1 MKNQTPKIKIRAVL
15 LGIILIIAN
24 SYWISYVEMIW
35 HTAHLTIIA
44 LPVNVMFALLIITW
58 INLAIKRTFPRA
70 ALSQQELLVIYSM
83 LAVGSAF
90 AGHDCI
96 PRLMGLMPY
105 AFRYATPENE
115 WETLFYRYLPRW
127 LVVDDS
133 KAVKY
138 FYEGETNFF
147 TSGYF
152 QEWLVPILSWSCVV
166 FLLLLIFLCL
176 TAILRKQWVARERL
190 AYPIVQVPLE
200 ITAASGAIFRNK
212 YLWIGFA
219 IAAGIDL
226 LNGLQYFFPVLP
238 EIPIKKYDLGTY
250 FTQKPLNAIG
260 SMPLRFHPYLI
271 GLAFLIPLDLSFSTV
286 FFYLL
291 RKVQRVMGSM
301 TGVNSVPGFPFLG
314 EQGTGA
320 LLALV
325 VIALWSGRRHL
336 AHVFMSV
343 FRPTKTRKDKDGED
357 ADEPISYRSTVIVL
371 SVSVLLFMGFCV
383 KAGMSVWAFLIFFG
397 FYIAIVIGVTR
408 MRAELGPPIHAIG
421 YVSPQYFMIS
431 LLGTRRLRAGNLT
444 MLSLLNWLSG
454 STYAAFRTHPMPHQM
469 EAFKLAERTR
479 ISNKTM
485 FFLLIIACIVGIES
499 SLVLY
504 PYVIYKEGVAAG
516 SEQILAGGAETYNFL
531 ASWLTIPQ
539 TTDFLGLSVLGV
551 TFIGNLGI
559 MFARARFVWFPL
571 HPAGYV
577 IGVAPGTTDNYWFT
591 LLITTIVKWL
601 ILKHGGIK
609 AYRQA
614 IPFFIGLVLGEALM
628 GCFWPLL
635 SLLLRTSVYSWI

>member
-1 MKNQTPKIKIRAVL
+1 MQNQTPKIKIRAVL

-70 ALSQQELLVIYSM
+70 ALSQQELLVVYAI

-96 PRLMGLMPY
+96 PRMMGLIPY

-133 KAVKY
+133 KAVKD
-138 FYEGETNFF
+138 FYEGEINFF
-147 TSGYF
+147 TSGYWRD
-152 QEWLVPILSWSCVV
+152 WLVPILSWSCVV
-166 FLLLLIFLCL
+166 LLLLLIFLCL
-176 TAILRKQWVARERL
+176 TAILRRQWVARERL

-200 ITAASGAIFRNK
+200 ITSASGAIFRNK

-219 IAAGIDL
+219 LAAGIDL

-238 EIPIKKYDLGTY
+238 EIPIKKYNLNQY
-250 FTQKPLNAIG
+250 FTQRPWNAIG

-301 TGVNSVPGFPFLG
+301 TGVNSVPGFPFFG

-325 VIALWSGRRHL
+325 VIVLWSGRRHL

-343 FRPTKTRKDKDGED
+343 FRSTKTRKDKDGED
-357 ADEPISYRSTVIVL
+357 ADEPISYRSAVIVL

-531 ASWLTIPQ
+531 ASWLTIPK

>member
-1 MKNQTPKIKIRAVL
+1 MENQTPQIKIRAVL
-15 LGIILIIAN
+15 LGVILIIAN
-24 SYWISYVEMIW
+24 CYWIAYVEMVW

-44 LPVNVMFALLIITW
+44 LPLNVMFSLLLITW
-58 INLAIKRTFPRA
+58 INLAIKQVAPRA
-70 ALSQQELLVIYSM
+70 SLSQQELLIVYSM

-105 AFRYATPENE
+105 AFRYATPEND
-115 WETLFYRYLPRW
+115 WKALFYRFLPRW
-127 LVVDDS
+127 LVVDDPRS
-133 KAVKY
+133 VRD
-138 FYEGETNFF
+138 FYEGGTNFF
-147 TSGYF
+147 TEGYVRH
-152 QEWLVPILSWSCVV
+152 WLVPILSWSAVV

-176 TAILRKQWVARERL
+176 TAILRRQWVARERL
-190 AYPIVQVPLE
+190 AYPIVQVPYE
-200 ITAASGAIFRNK
+200 ITSMSTDLFRNK
-212 YLWIGFA
+212 FLWIGFG

-226 LNGLQYFFPVLP
+226 LNGLQFFFPSLP
-238 EIPIKKYDLGTY
+238 FIPVKKYNLGTY
-250 FTQKPLNAIG
+250 FTQKPWNAIG

-271 GLAFLIPLDLSFSTV
+271 GLAFLIPLDLSFSVV

-301 TGVNSVPGFPFLG
+301 TGVSSVPGFPFFG

-325 VIALWSGRRHL
+325 VVILWAGRRHL
-336 AHVFMSV
+336 ASV
-343 FRPTKTRKDKDGED
+343 FTNIFRSQKTPED
-357 ADEPISYRSTVIVL
+357 ANEPISYRSAVIL
-371 SVSVLLFMGFCV
+371 LTLCVLLFMGFCL
-383 KAGMSVWAFLIFFG
+383 KAGMSVWVFLIFLG
-397 FYIAIVIGVTR
+397 FYLAIVVGVTR

-469 EAFKLAERTR
+469 EAFKLAERAR
-479 ISNKTM
+479 INNKTM
-485 FFLLIIACIVGIES
+485 FFLLVLACAVGIVG

-504 PYVIYKEGVAAG
+504 PYIIYKEGVAAG
-516 SEQILAGGAETYNFL
+516 SEQILAGGSEAYNFL

-539 TTDFLGLSVLGV
+539 TTDVIGMSVMAV
-551 TFIGNLGI
+551 TFIANII
-559 MFARARFVWFPL
+559 MMFMRTRFVWFPL

-577 IGVAPGTTDNYWFT
+577 IGVAPGTTDNYWFS
-591 LLITTIVKWL
+591 LLLTTIIKWL
-601 ILKHGGIK
+601 ILRHGGIK
-609 AYRQA
+609 AYRRA
-614 IPFFIGLVLGEALM
+614 IPFFTGLILGEALM
-628 GCFWPLL
+628 GCFWPAI
-635 SLLLRTSVYSWI
+635 SLILRTSVYSWI

>member
-1 MKNQTPKIKIRAVL
+1 MEKQPPQIKFRAVF
-15 LGIILIIAN
+15 LGVSLIIAN
-24 SYWISYVEMIW
+24 CYWISYVEMIW

-44 LPVNVMFALLIITW
+44 LPVNVMFSVLLLTW
-58 INLAIKRTFPRA
+58 INLAIRQVVPRA
-70 ALSQQELLVIYSM
+70 SLSQQELLTVYAM

-105 AFRYATPENE
+105 AFRYATPEND
-115 WETLFYRYLPRW
+115 WEALFYRFLPKW
-127 LVVDDS
+127 LVVNEPRT
-133 KAVKY
+133 VRN

-147 TSGYF
+147 TEAYV
-152 QEWLVPILSWSCVV
+152 QHWLVPILSWSVVV
-166 FLLLLIFLCL
+166 FLLLLVFLCL
-176 TAILRKQWVARERL
+176 TVILRKQWVARERL
-190 AYPIVQVPLE
+190 AYPIVQVPYE
-200 ITAASGAIFRNK
+200 ITSTSTDLFRNK
-212 YLWIGFA
+212 VLWIGFG

-238 EIPIKKYDLGTY
+238 SIPVMKYDLGIY
-250 FTQKPLNAIG
+250 FTQKPWNAIG
-260 SMPLRFHPYLI
+260 STPLRFHPFLI
-271 GLAFLIPLDLSFSTV
+271 GLAFLIPLDLSFSV
-286 FFYLL
+286 AFFYLL
-291 RKVQRVMGSM
+291 RKVQQVMGSM
-301 TGVNSVPGFPFLG
+301 TGVSSAPGFPFFG

-320 LLALV
+320 LIALV
-325 VIALWSGRRHL
+325 VVVLWGGKRHL
-336 AHVFMSV
+336 AHVFTGI
-343 FRPTKTRKDKDGED
+343 FRSRGL
-357 ADEPISYRSTVIVL
+357 DEPISYRSAVIL
-371 SVSVLLFMGFCV
+371 LALCTLLFMGFCL
-383 KAGMSVWAFLIFFG
+383 KAGMSAWVFLIFLG
-397 FYIAIVIGVTR
+397 FYLAIVVGITR

-469 EAFKLAERTR
+469 EAFKLAERAQINHR
-479 ISNKTM
+479 TM
-485 FFLLIIACIVGIES
+485 FFLLVLACAVGIVG

-516 SEQILAGGAETYNFL
+516 SEQILAGGSEAYNFL

-539 TTDFLGLSVLGV
+539 ATDFIGISVMAV
-551 TFIGNLGI
+551 TFSANLVM
-559 MFARARFVWFPL
+559 MFMRARFVWFPL

-591 LLITTIVKWL
+591 LLLTTIIKWL
-601 ILKHGGIK
+601 ILRHGGIK

-628 GCFWPLL
+628 GCFWPAI
-635 SLLLRTSVYSWI
+635 SLILRTSVYSWI